1 MLLIPPK
8 PLAVFPALFWES
20 NNCANEAEMDQS
32 GSCQIIEQPNV
43 NTVRKHPCFS
53 FWLQKTIESK
63 QEGMILWY
71 IMNVPIL
78 PVSWVRLGCWVGF
91 PPGKGATPPCGHATD
106 CWTQWRG
113 CSLCCKRGNEET
125 PCHVRRGGSKAAI
138 MLDKLPQIKMKLE
151 AFINMGGSHR
161 STSSRTAGH
170 DGHDGHAI
178 FFSKLGHSGLF
189 LGQSLGFKLLQTAA
203 YPTTRR
209 IDEGNKVLQKLK
221 SQRLWP
227 TKISIGRHWSL
238 SKTRTC
244 H

>member
-71 IMNVPIL
+71 IMNFPIL

-91 PPGKGATPPCGHATD
+91 PPGKGATPLWPCHRLLDTMAWLLPVLQARQRRNAVPCPTRRFEGSHNARQIAADQDEIGGFHQHGRLSSINQLPD
-106 CWTQWRG
+106 CWAWWAWRA
-113 CSLCCKRGNEET
+113 C
-125 PCHVRRGGSKAAI
+125 
-138 MLDKLPQIKMKLE
+138 D
-151 AFINMGGSHR
+151 
-161 STSSRTAGH
+161 
-170 DGHDGHAI
+170 
-178 FFSKLGHSGLF
+178 FF
-189 LGQSLGFKLLQTAA
+189 LQT
-203 YPTTRR
+203 
-209 IDEGNKVLQKLK
+209 
-221 SQRLWP
+221 
-227 TKISIGRHWSL
+227 WSL
-238 SKTRTC
+238 RIVSGSVVGL
-244 H
+244 